1 MPRDKRHFT
10 YANADIHPRIGDRA
24 RFVDRAEVL
33 VVEDVIDSGEKQKL
47 WGWEGDEYGIML
59 KGDPYGLV
67 ATVMVNTEVEFVSRD
82 DKAKA

>member
-1 MPRDKRHFT
+1 MLRDKRRFI